1 MIKEGKIDSK
11 NLFIK
16 GVTYKVKPFDNIIK
30 DCDRFEK
37 GDYSFHE
44 EGDSYVLFTPGMR
57 DICGKTF
64 VANNSGT
71 YTMALGW
78 FLVPK
83 MCVRVGDNSIN
94 FTKYVHEAM
103 RTKNNDLDHKMQLL
117 DGACGLAGEAGE
129 VVDAIKKYN
138 FQGHD
143 LDKAE
148 IENELGD
155 VLWYVALICDTL
167 SINLEEVAKNNLE
180 KLRTRYPEGFS
191 SEDSLKRID
200 KKVLTK

>member
-1 MIKEGKIDSK
+1 MVNFK
-11 NLFIK
+11 K
-16 GVTYKVKPFDNIIK
+16 GVCYRVKDFDDIKK
-30 DCDRFEK
+30 DCVEIQHEGVWCDYLFVNGDEK
-37 GDYSFHE
+37 I
-44 EGDSYVLFTPGMR
+44 LFTASMYN
-57 DICGKTF
+57 ICGKTF
-64 VANNSGT
+64 IASSDT
-71 YTMALGW
+71 AYTCALGW
-78 FLVPK
+78 FLLPQ
-83 MCVRVGDNSIN
+83 MCEEVVSEEIN
-94 FTKYVHEAM
+94 FNKYVHEAM
-103 RTKNNDLDHKMQLL
+103 RTKNNELNHKLQLL
-117 DGACGLAGEAGE
+117 DGACGLAGESGE

-143 LDKAE
+143 LDKVE

-191 SEDSLKRID
+191 AEDSLKRID